1 MVSAPD
7 HSLKDA
13 GVHSED
19 RGYGAIVA
27 GVIALL
33 FLGFVVHAATLAPQ
47 AEAGKAPAAST
58 GAPKAAH

>member
-1 MVSAPD
+1 MASSAD

-13 GVHSED
+13 PVHSED

-33 FLGFVVHAATLAPQ
+33 FLGFVVHAATLAPK
-47 AEAGKAPAAST
+47 ADAGKAPAASA
-58 GAPKAAH
+58 APKAAH

>member
-1 MVSAPD
+1 MDAAAD
-7 HSLKDA
+7 HTLKEA
-13 GVHSED
+13 SVPSEE

-27 GVIALL
+27 GVIALI

-47 AEAGKAPAAST
+47 GEAPASNA

>member
-1 MVSAPD
+1 MDPTAD
-7 HSLKDA
+7 HTLTEA
-13 GVHSED
+13 RVHSEE

-47 AEAGKAPAAST
+47 AEAGKAPAAT
-58 GAPKAAH
+58 AAPKAAH

>member
-1 MVSAPD
+1 MDPAAD
-7 HSLKDA
+7 HTLKDA
-13 GVHSED
+13 TVHSEE

-47 AEAGKAPAAST
+47 AEAGKAPAA
-58 GAPKAAH
+58 GAAPKAGH

>member
-1 MVSAPD
+1 MDPVADHTLKEAPV
-7 HSLKDA
+7 LTQ
-13 GVHSED
+13 D

-47 AEAGKAPAAST
+47 GEAGKAPAASA
-58 GAPKAAH
+58 APKAAH

>member
-1 MVSAPD
+1 MDPTAD
-7 HSLKDA
+7 HTLKEA
-13 GVHSED
+13 SVHSEE

-27 GVIALL
+27 GVIAVL

-47 AEAGKAPAAST
+47 GEAGKAPAAST

>member
-1 MVSAPD
+1 MVSASD
-7 HSLKDA
+7 HPLKETSA
-13 GVHSED
+13 HSEE

-33 FLGFVVHAATLAPQ
+33 FVGFVVHAATLAPQ

-58 GAPKAAH
+58 SAPKAAH

>member
-1 MVSAPD
+1 MDPTAD
-7 HSLKDA
+7 HTLTEA
-13 GVHSED
+13 HVHSEE

-47 AEAGKAPAAST
+47 AEAGKAPATNA
-58 GAPKAAH
+58 APKAAH

>member
-1 MVSAPD
+1 MASAPD
-7 HSLKDA
+7 HAQKDA
-13 GVHSED
+13 STQSD
-19 RGYGAIVA
+19 DSSAGAIVA

-47 AEAGKAPAAST
+47 AGAGKAPAAST